1 MARFVLWGTY
11 CTDALEKRTPFREEH
26 LARLKSLKQE
36 GTLITLGPTEG
47 STHVFGIFEAEA
59 LSMVQDLVKADIYW
73 KQGIWDAVEIYPWI
87 QAF

>member
-11 CTDALEKRTPFREEH
+11 CSDALEKRTPFREEH
-26 LARLKSLKQE
+26 LARLQSLKQQ

-47 STHVFGIFEAEA
+47 STHVFGIFEAQS
-59 LSMVQDLVKADIYW
+59 LSIVRDLIESDVYW
-73 KQGIWDAVEIYPWI
+73 KQGIWTNFEVYPWI